1 MQEEKE
7 KVEEVEEEGQEIELP
22 EEASEDAPAMETK
35 EEEKPEEEV
44 KESEKEETD
53 ELDNYSDSVKKRIS
67 KLTSK
72 FREEER
78 QRQAAIEYA
87 EAVKKQNEELQSRL
101 SKLDTTYVGEFDS
114 RVQSQSIAAKE
125 AYRKAVED
133 NDVDAM
139 YEAQQNISR
148 IAVEYARLNLI
159 KQHREEQAKA
169 QEANGAAPAPAQ
181 PSATPPPPPKPDPKS
196 EEWAQKN
203 TWFGQD
209 QTMTYA
215 AFGLHKQLIEE
226 EGFDA
231 TSDEYYTELDNRIR
245 TEFPHKFQDKR
256 QSAQAVTPASSGR
269 SAIKNGRKKT
279 VELTPGQVAF
289 AKKMNIP
296 MERFALEVAK
306 LQEKGK

>member
-1 MQEEKE
+1 MTMKSLQPLSIQTTSNHTEPSMQEEKE

-22 EEASEDAPAMETK
+22 EEVSEDAPAMKTK

-133 NDVDAM
+133 NDVDGM
-139 YEAQQNISR
+139 
-148 IAVEYARLNLI
+148 
-159 KQHREEQAKA
+159 
-169 QEANGAAPAPAQ
+169 
-181 PSATPPPPPKPDPKS
+181 
-196 EEWAQKN
+196 
-203 TWFGQD
+203 
-209 QTMTYA
+209 
-215 AFGLHKQLIEE
+215 
-226 EGFDA
+226 
-231 TSDEYYTELDNRIR
+231 
-245 TEFPHKFQDKR
+245 
-256 QSAQAVTPASSGR
+256 
-269 SAIKNGRKKT
+269 
-279 VELTPGQVAF
+279 
-289 AKKMNIP
+289 
-296 MERFALEVAK
+296 
-306 LQEKGK
+306 

>member
-148 IAVEYARLNLI
+148 IALEEARLNQI
-159 KQHREEQAKA
+159 KQQREEQAKI
-169 QEANGAAPAPAQ
+169 QEANGAAPAPAPAQ
-181 PSATPPPPPKPDPKS
+181 PSATPPPPPKPDPKA

-245 TEFPHKFQDKR
+245 TEFPHKFQETQKK
-256 QSAQAVTPASSGR
+256 SSGPR
-269 SAIKNGRKKT
+269 VASAGTTASKSS
-279 VELTPGQVAF
+279 
-289 AKKMNIP
+289 
-296 MERFALEVAK
+296 
-306 LQEKGK
+306 